1 LTRHVRYGTIA
12 LDGYPYG
19 REFWMATAAEAG
31 HDLELRH
38 SSIGLAD
45 VLFQAI
51 TYMAPGVG
59 LAFAIGIAVPISGA
73 TLPLSVL
80 VALFACTFCAVAIG
94 QLATH
99 IPSAGGLYTYAAR
112 GIGPKTGFL
121 VGWFYVGFGIFLPGS
136 LWVLGGWFIDGF
148 IDREL
153 GFSIGWWFWGLLL
166 GASILSLTYFD
177 VRISAKA
184 TVILGTI
191 EIGVFFAIGLYMIV
205 TETNSTSP
213 FTPSDGADGWG
224 GIFQGAV
231 FVILAFIGFEAASAL
246 GEEAKNPR
254 RTVPL
259 GVIGSC
265 VLVGLFYF
273 FMTYS
278 WNVGAHLDII
288 GHNTA
293 SANSDWDAFGNEY
306 WGTFGAWL
314 LFFALV
320 NSLVACG
327 TASTNNASR
336 VFFAMGRTGNAPSYL
351 GRVHPRHKSPYLSVV
366 TVVAVTGAMAYL
378 LALYFGDVLGPGTT
392 GLSAFVVEATFFTVI
407 AILIY
412 IVSCVACIGYFAKG
426 GRASR
431 NVFMHV
437 LVPIVGVLAFVL
449 PLYTQYFNLT
459 ALFNGDLFQWAY
471 VNADG
476 GSEFF
481 TKSIPAT
488 WSVMF
493 AIVWLIAGA
502 VLALYLGSTRPE
514 TLARATQ
521 AFGGEVAEDDSDNPD
536 PQAHSMSITH

>member
-1 LTRHVRYGTIA
+1 
-12 LDGYPYG
+12 
-19 REFWMATAAEAG
+19 MAAAAEAG

-59 LAFAIGIAVPISGA
+59 LAFSIGIAVPISGA

-80 VALFACTFCAVAIG
+80 VALAACTFCAVAIG
-94 QLATH
+94 QLAKH

-112 GIGPKTGFL
+112 GIGPKSGFL
-121 VGWFYVGFGIFLPGS
+121 VGWFYVAFGIFLPGS
-136 LWVLGGWFIDGF
+136 LLTLGGWFINGF
-148 IDREL
+148 LDREV
-153 GFSIGWWFWGLLL
+153 GISIGWWFWGLVLV
-166 GASILSLTYFD
+166 ACIFCLTFFD
-177 VRISAKA
+177 VRMSAKA
-184 TVILGTI
+184 TVILGAV
-191 EIGVFFAIGLYMIV
+191 EIIVFFALGLYMIL
-205 TETNSTSP
+205 TETNSTAP
-213 FTPSDGADGWG
+213 FTPSEGADGWG

-231 FVILAFIGFEAASAL
+231 FAILAFIGFEAASAL

-265 VLVGLFYF
+265 VLVGIFYF
-273 FMTYS
+273 FMTYA
-278 WNVGAHLDII
+278 WNVGAHMDII

-306 WGTFGAWL
+306 WGTAGAWL

-320 NSLVACG
+320 NSLIACG

-351 GRVHPRHKSPYLSVV
+351 GRVHPKYKSPYLSVI
-366 TVVAVTGAMAYL
+366 TTLAVTGTVGYA
-378 LALYFGDVLGPGTT
+378 LAFYFGDTLGPGTEGLT
-392 GLSAFVVEATFFTVI
+392 GFVVQATLFTVI

-412 IVSCVACIGYFAKG
+412 IVSCIACIGYFQKG

-431 NVFMHV
+431 NAFMHIV
-437 LVPIVGVLAFVL
+437 VPAIGVVAFIL

-459 ALFNGDLFQWAY
+459 ALFDGDLFVWAY
-471 VNADG
+471 KDENGANVYFDKA
-476 GSEFF
+476 F
-481 TKSIPAT
+481 PAT
-488 WSVMF
+488 WSIMGALVWVIVG
-493 AIVWLIAGA
+493 AI
-502 VLALYLGSTRPE
+502 LALYLGSTRPE

-521 AFGGEVAEDDSDNPD
+521 AFGGELDEDDSDNPD
-536 PQAHSMSITH
+536 PHAHSMSITH